1 MKKVVATIMVR
12 KHERPLFST
21 EPMSTYRCEEVYEEL
36 CDKFRLRE
44 YDIKIIK
51 TTTYVGYA
59 KLENIKKEEGL

>member
-1 MKKVVATIMVR
+1 
-12 KHERPLFST
+12 
-21 EPMSTYRCEEVYEEL
+21 MSTYRCEEVYEEL